1 MNNDRQPKKLI
12 DQYFG
17 SISIITPRT
26 DAEEIIRDEQS
37 YQPELETIKSRRKKG
52 NKRLNIIQLA
62 NDQMIR
68 QITQN
73 YYK

>member
-26 DAEEIIRDEQS
+26 DAEEIIRDE
-37 YQPELETIKSRRKKG
+37 
-52 NKRLNIIQLA
+52 
-62 NDQMIR
+62 
-68 QITQN
+68 
-73 YYK
+73 